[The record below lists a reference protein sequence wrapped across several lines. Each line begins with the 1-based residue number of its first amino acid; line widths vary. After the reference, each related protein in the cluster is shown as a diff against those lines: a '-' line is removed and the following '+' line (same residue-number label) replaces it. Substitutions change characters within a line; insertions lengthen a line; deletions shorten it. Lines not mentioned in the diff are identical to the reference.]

1 MDASNLPMVPA
12 TGMELHHMLSD
23 LQRKYET
30 YKSNYNVLKIEHS
43 SLQDELLHIQ
53 GEVKRLHGQ
62 QDKLQLQLAER
73 SRELLNQKREMEE
86 LRLQVMTPKR
96 LELLRT
102 QVQQELEAP
111 VRQRFNKLEEERE
124 KYRSEFNKLRYAFT
138 MLNSQFEHQKEE
150 HVGVL
155 EGQKMRYE
163 VEIAYLKKEKEN
175 LAARFK
181 NVDPLYERKQVE
193 FLLKEK
199 TQLTMLLKGLQAEV
213 DELQAKK
220 DNSDQQVECIQLSQ
234 NRQLTESQAMVKSL
248 ESERQC
254 MSMRLERM
262 ESKLHLSL
270 EQNNQLTGQLHKI
283 KREVNSLT
291 CQIERLKLSHKI
303 ELDNAKLEFNRS
315 KGEVERECDSLR
327 AQKESKLI
335 FFVAFHAHGRTFIS
349 DTSGQCLNC
358 VSSGLQIE
366 VVDLKAMLERHNELL
381 VAKEMEMVRKVK
393 SVCDEEM
400 YKTTAL
406 LEEKL
411 ELEQRVLEFEQQK
424 TMQEMNMQTQKD
436 EWQDHL
442 QMAHKREE
450 SVRKELQSLR
460 AKLKQQSGHLEELE
474 RHKAEVS
481 DLKEKNQELYS
492 HLGALSRSE
501 AELMEANDR
510 LREKVDI
517 MREENIRRGAERLV
531 EHSKERE
538 AKLEDKYTQLKDK
551 LQRAASAEKRRDL
564 EEKKEQSLLSTIRML
579 REQIDELK
587 QDGASANK
595 RLMDYQQRHNE
606 FRRLLM
612 CSNGSFSVG
621 TAQITSPTRPA
632 LFLGSEMM
640 LSNVQQEEEEQRE
653 IARLRQRVD
662 DLEKLQ
668 HQQMEELGCIEQK
681 EDKASL

>member
-1 MDASNLPMVPA
+1 MYRKKGGQGFSIMVFNFPYSIYIKMDASNLPMVPA

-23 LQRKYET
+23 LQRKCET

-111 VRQRFNKLEEERE
+111 VRQRFNKLEEETE

-234 NRQLTESQAMVKSL
+234 NRQLTETQAMVKSL

-262 ESKLHLSL
+262 ESELHLSL

-291 CQIERLKLSHKI
+291 CQIESLKLSHKT

-327 AQKESKLI
+327 AQKES
-335 FFVAFHAHGRTFIS
+335 
-349 DTSGQCLNC
+349 
-358 VSSGLQIE
+358 LQIE
-366 VVDLKAMLERHNELL
+366 VVDLKGMLERHNELL

-531 EHSKERE
+531 EDSKERE

-564 EEKKEQSLLSTIRML
+564 EEKKEQSLHSTIQML

>member
-1 MDASNLPMVPA
+1 MYRKKGGQGFSIMVFNFPYSIYIKMDASNLPMVPA

-23 LQRKYET
+23 LQRKCET

-111 VRQRFNKLEEERE
+111 VRQRFNKLEEETE

-163 VEIAYLKKEKEN
+163 VEKEKEN

-234 NRQLTESQAMVKSL
+234 NRQLTETQAMVKSL

-262 ESKLHLSL
+262 ESELHLSL

-291 CQIERLKLSHKI
+291 CQIESLKLSHKT

-327 AQKESKLI
+327 AQKES
-335 FFVAFHAHGRTFIS
+335 
-349 DTSGQCLNC
+349 
-358 VSSGLQIE
+358 LQIE
-366 VVDLKAMLERHNELL
+366 VVDLKGMLERHNELL

-531 EHSKERE
+531 EDSKERE

-551 LQRAASAEKRRDL
+551 LQRAASAEKKRRDL
-564 EEKKEQSLLSTIRML
+564 EEKKEQSLHSTIQML

>member
-327 AQKESKLI
+327 AQKES
-335 FFVAFHAHGRTFIS
+335 
-349 DTSGQCLNC
+349 
-358 VSSGLQIE
+358 LQIE

-538 AKLEDKYTQLKDK
+538 AKLKDKYTQ
-551 LQRAASAEKRRDL
+551 QRAASAEKKRRDL
-564 EEKKEQSLLSTIRML
+564 EEKKEQSLHSTIQML

-632 LFLGSEMM
+632 LGSEMM

-653 IARLRQRVD
+653 TNPARPAFHSPGVRSFATRWV
-662 DLEKLQ
+662 EFV
-668 HQQMEELGCIEQK
+668 
-681 EDKASL
+681 

>member
-12 TGMELHHMLSD
+12 TGMALHHMLSD
-23 LQRKYET
+23 LQGKCET

-73 SRELLNQKREMEE
+73 SRELLNQQREMEE

-111 VRQRFNKLEEERE
+111 VRQRFNKLEEETE

-138 MLNSQFEHQKEE
+138 VLNSQFEHQKEE
-150 HVGVL
+150 HVGGL

-163 VEIAYLKKEKEN
+163 VEIAHLKKEKEN
-175 LAARFK
+175 LAAQFK

-220 DNSDQQVECIQLSQ
+220 DNSDQQVESIQLSQ

-254 MSMRLERM
+254 MAMRLERM
-262 ESKLHLSL
+262 ESELHLSL
-270 EQNNQLTGQLHKI
+270 EQNNQLTRQLHKI

-291 CQIERLKLSHKI
+291 CQIESLKLSHKT

-327 AQKESKLI
+327 AQKESKLT
-335 FFVAFHAHGRTFIS
+335 FLLAFHAHRRTFIS
-349 DTSGQCLNC
+349 DTSGQCCLNC

-366 VVDLKAMLERHNELL
+366 VVDLKEMLERHNELL
-381 VAKEMEMVRKVK
+381 VSKEMEMIRKVK

-411 ELEQRVLEFEQQK
+411 ELEQRALEFEQQK

-436 EWQDHL
+436 EWEDHL

-460 AKLKQQSGHLEELE
+460 AKLKQQSAPLEELE
-474 RHKAEVS
+474 RHKA
-481 DLKEKNQELYS
+481 EKNQELYS
-492 HLGALSRSE
+492 HLGALSWSE

-517 MREENIRRGAERLV
+517 MREENIRRGADRLV
-531 EHSKERE
+531 EDRKERE

-551 LQRAASAEKRRDL
+551 LQRAASAEKKRRDL
-564 EEKKEQSLLSTIRML
+564 EEKKEQSLHSTIQML

-587 QDGASANK
+587 QDGTSANK

-621 TAQITSPTRPA
+621 TAQISSPTRPA

-653 IARLRQRVD
+653 MARLRQRVD

>member
-12 TGMELHHMLSD
+12 TGMALHHMLSD
-23 LQRKYET
+23 LQGKCET

-73 SRELLNQKREMEE
+73 SRELLNQQREMEE

-111 VRQRFNKLEEERE
+111 VRQRFNKLEEETE

-138 MLNSQFEHQKEE
+138 VLNSQFEHQKEE
-150 HVGVL
+150 HVGGL

-163 VEIAYLKKEKEN
+163 VEIAHLKKEKEN
-175 LAARFK
+175 LAAQFK

-220 DNSDQQVECIQLSQ
+220 DNSDQQVESIQLSQ

-254 MSMRLERM
+254 MAMRLERM
-262 ESKLHLSL
+262 ESELHLSL
-270 EQNNQLTGQLHKI
+270 EQNNQLTRQLHKI

-291 CQIERLKLSHKI
+291 CQIESLKLSHKT

-327 AQKESKLI
+327 AQKES
-335 FFVAFHAHGRTFIS
+335 
-349 DTSGQCLNC
+349 
-358 VSSGLQIE
+358 LQIE
-366 VVDLKAMLERHNELL
+366 VVDLKEMLERHNELL
-381 VAKEMEMVRKVK
+381 VSKEMEMIRKVK

-411 ELEQRVLEFEQQK
+411 ELEQRALEFEQQK

-436 EWQDHL
+436 EWEDHL

-460 AKLKQQSGHLEELE
+460 AKLKQQSAPLEELE
-474 RHKAEVS
+474 RHKAEVI

-492 HLGALSRSE
+492 HLGALSWSE

-517 MREENIRRGAERLV
+517 MREENIRRGADRLV
-531 EHSKERE
+531 EDRKERE

-551 LQRAASAEKRRDL
+551 LQRAASAEKKRRDL
-564 EEKKEQSLLSTIRML
+564 EEKKEQSLHSTIQML

-587 QDGASANK
+587 QDGTSANK

-621 TAQITSPTRPA
+621 TAQISSPTRPA

-653 IARLRQRVD
+653 MARLRQRVD